1 MTTFFRKELF
11 IIAWII
17 GVELYWLYF
26 IITLFCLMMF
36 LSIVDIMLWYYI
48 AHTKGVVSSRI
59 GADGMMKKAI
69 WIVLIGG
76 SIFFLWNMSYVVH
89 NETVQITLSMLMMIF
104 VLFRV
109 MFEFISLVEN
119 LALISSKQEKTT
131 LQWISKILLKIVW
144 IGQSQIEKK
153 LERFTPQS

>member
-1 MTTFFRKELF
+1 MTTFFKKELF
-11 IIAWII
+11 IVAWII
-17 GVELYWLYF
+17 GFELYGLYF

-48 AHTKGVVSSRI
+48 AHTKWVVSSRI

-69 WIVLIGG
+69 WVVLIGG
-76 SIFFLWNMSYVVH
+76 SIFFLGNMGYVIH
-89 NETVQITLSMLMMIF
+89 NETVQITLSVLMMIF

-144 IGQSQIEKK
+144 IWQSQIEKK
-153 LERFTPQS
+153 LERFIPKS